1 VALSYNFYRRLARPA
16 HSAARSK
23 MSTESNQYDGPA
35 LCVVM
40 IPKSEDGRT
49 KYEWRVTLTASDSM
63 GHRNLGYRA
72 SGVLDSLYV
81 LAPDFPIEV
90 RDADRAV
97 WTTMNPGDRRDIR
110 QRMETLLVHAMK
122 AVSESGYWPPPAR
135 PR

>member
-1 VALSYNFYRRLARPA
+1 
-16 HSAARSK
+16 

-35 LCVVM
+35 LCVAM

-72 SGVLDSLYV
+72 SGVLDSLNV

-97 WTTMNPGDRRDIR
+97 WTTMNPDARRDIR

-122 AVSESGYWPPPAR
+122 AVSESGYWRLRAPGDPGARLGRLIER
-135 PR
+135 PRCPLDSLAA